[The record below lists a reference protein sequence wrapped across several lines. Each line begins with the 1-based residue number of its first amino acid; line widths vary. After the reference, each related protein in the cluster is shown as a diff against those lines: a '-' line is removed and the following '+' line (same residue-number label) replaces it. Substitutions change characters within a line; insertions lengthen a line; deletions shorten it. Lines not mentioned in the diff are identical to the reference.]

1 MGHARAFE
9 LLVMGRPLTATAAK
23 EAGIV
28 NTVVAAAELESAALA
43 AVREIAALPPHSV
56 AASRRLMRG
65 AQAQIDGH
73 IEAEAEAFRK
83 RLVSPEAKAAF
94 AAFLNKKK

>member
-1 MGHARAFE
+1 MFGQANQRSAMRGTVSGVHRLMVSVETSNRTRAIF
-9 LLVMGRPLTATAAK
+9 
-23 EAGIV
+23 
-28 NTVVAAAELESAALA
+28 AESLA
-43 AVREIAALPPHSV
+43 AVREIAALPPHAV